1 MLEVKLLLRRAKSYE
16 MQQEWELAK
25 VDLDKT
31 LLLEP
36 QNSEARSLLKVI
48 QGKIDEMLFSKYKA
62 EADELLK

>member
-1 MLEVKLLLRRAKSYE
+1 VLEVKLLLRRAKSYE

-48 QGKIDEMLFSKYKA
+48 
-62 EADELLK
+62 